1 MLDDVPKECGQPAT
15 GEMSG
20 ETSDESREKFGPNSD
35 TDHTVRVFYT
45 AEERPRDRVH
55 AVSVVRA
62 VRGWA
67 GACESHRYK

>member
-1 MLDDVPKECGQPAT
+1 MLDDVPKECGQPVA

-20 ETSDESREKFGPNSD
+20 ESRDESREKFGPNSD
-35 TDHTVRVFYT
+35 TVRVFYT
-45 AEERPRDRVH
+45 AEERPRDRVR

-67 GACESHRYK
+67 GACESHRYIK